1 MNAMIAFQGGFIP
14 DPGEYMCMCKQN
26 KWLSWLFAQVTAKTI
41 AQHEELMKKTET
53 MNILI
58 ETNKMLREEKER
70 LEQELQ
76 QIQAK
81 VSAEFLIN
89 LSDIQCVS

>member
-1 MNAMIAFQGGFIP
+1 
-14 DPGEYMCMCKQN
+14 MCKQN
-26 KWLSWLFAQVTAKTI
+26 KLSWLFPQVTAKTI

-81 VSAEFLIN
+81 VNTELHIN
-89 LSDIQCVS
+89 LSDN

>member
-1 MNAMIAFQGGFIP
+1 
-14 DPGEYMCMCKQN
+14 
-26 KWLSWLFAQVTAKTI
+26 
-41 AQHEELMKKTET
+41 MKKTET

-81 VSAEFLIN
+81 VSTKLHVN
-89 LSDIQCVS
+89 LSDIQCRVKCWNIPLLIPVNM

>member
-1 MNAMIAFQGGFIP
+1 M
-14 DPGEYMCMCKQN
+14 
-26 KWLSWLFAQVTAKTI
+26 TAKTI

-53 MNILI
+53 MNVLI

-81 VSAEFLIN
+81 VGTEAHIIF
-89 LSDIQCVS
+89 SDIQADELFSGYTIANYNKYMI